1 MTHFGTRCTHVQN
14 IESAVPELR
23 ETGVLSAAGLSQ
35 SSGGSPEPA
44 RYSGSELREKIMMNS
59 RPSRLLI
66 VDDNEMNRDMFA
78 RRLERKGYVVG
89 LAENAKELLTRVK
102 QDAVDLVL
110 LDIEMPEISGLDA
123 LQELRQRYSAAE
135 LPIIMVTGK
144 AQSDDIVKALD
155 LGANDYLTKPIDFP
169 VAVARIGTQLSHKH
183 AQEALKESEERYA
196 LAALGSNDGL
206 WDWNLLSNV
215 VHFSPRWKAMLG
227 YQEDEIGDTPEQWF
241 ERIHDA
247 DRERVK
253 EEIAAHQKGLTPHF
267 ESEHR
272 VVHKDGSF
280 HWMLSRGVAVHDAS
294 GNASRMAGSQTDIT
308 EGKVSDPLTGLP
320 NRLLFIDR
328 VGRLVKHMKRRKD
341 HLFAVL
347 FLDLDGFKMIN
358 DSMGHLI
365 GDQLLLGVANRLEK
379 CLRSTDTVARLG
391 ETFTVARLGGDEF
404 TVLLDDIKDPGDAKS
419 AADRMMKALAS
430 PFILGG
436 KEVFTSVSIGI
447 ALSNSAYEQP
457 EEILRDADTAMYR
470 AKSLGKARYEVFDAD
485 MRASVMARLQ
495 LETDLRRALERG
507 EFRNFYQPIVALVSG
522 EIAGF
527 EALLRWQHPTRGLLA
542 PSEFIPVAEETGLI
556 RELGWWNLREACR
569 QITEWRAGLI
579 AHRHLTISVN
589 LSAKQFLQ
597 PNLVED
603 IRKLLVELALPA
615 EALKLEITESTVMA
629 DPSGA
634 VEMLQ
639 QIKDL
644 GIRLAIDDFGTG
656 YSSLSYLHRFP
667 LDTLKID
674 RSFISVM
681 EENGE
686 GMEIA
691 RSILPMA
698 NHLRLDV
705 VAEGVET
712 IQQVAL
718 LKRLEC
724 KYGQGYYFSRPLSA
738 EGIAALLAGDLAWQT
753 CGQAK

>member
-1 MTHFGTRCTHVQN
+1 MTTNV
-14 IESAVPELR
+14 
-23 ETGVLSAAGLSQ
+23 
-35 SSGGSPEPA
+35 
-44 RYSGSELREKIMMNS
+44 

-66 VDDNEMNRDMFA
+66 VDDNEMNRDMLA
-78 RRLERKGYVVG
+78 RRLARKGYVIE
-89 LAENAKELLTRVK
+89 LADNAKELLERV
-102 QDAVDLVL
+102 QRDAVDLVL

-123 LQELRQRYSAAE
+123 LKTLRKHYSATE
-135 LPIIMVTGK
+135 LPIIMVTAK
-144 AQSDDIVKALD
+144 TQSDDIVAALD

-169 VAVARIGTQLSHKH
+169 VAVARIGTQLAHKQ
-183 AQEALKESEERYA
+183 AREALKESEERYA
-196 LAALGSNDGL
+196 LAARGSNDGL
-206 WDWNLLSNV
+206 WDWNLSANV

-227 YQEDEIGDTPEQWF
+227 YQEGEIGDKPEEWLD
-241 ERIHDA
+241 RIHDA

-253 EEIAAHQKGLTPHF
+253 GDMAIHQKGLTLHF

-272 VVHKDGSF
+272 VLHKDGSF
-280 HWMLSRGVAVHDAS
+280 RWMLSRGVAVHDGS
-294 GNASRMAGSQTDIT
+294 GKVLRMAGSQTDIT

-328 VGRLVKHMKRRKD
+328 VGRLVKHTKRHKD

-347 FLDLDGFKMIN
+347 FMDLDGFKMIN

-365 GDQLLLGVANRLEK
+365 GDQLLIGVANRLEK

-391 ETFTVARLGGDEF
+391 ESFTIARLGGDEF
-404 TVLLDDIKDPGDAKS
+404 TVLLDHIKEPGDAKS
-419 AADRMMKALAS
+419 AADRLMKAVVA

-436 KEVFTSVSIGI
+436 REVFTSVSIGI
-447 ALSNSAYEQP
+447 ALSNSTYEQA
-457 EEILRDADTAMYR
+457 EDILRDADTAMYR

-495 LETDLRRALERG
+495 LETDLRHAIEG
-507 EFRNFYQPIVALVSG
+507 EEFRNFYQPIVDLASA
-522 EIAGF
+522 EIVGF
-527 EALLRWQHPTRGLLA
+527 EALLRWQHPTRGLLG
-542 PSEFIPVAEETGLI
+542 PDEFIPVAEETGLI

-569 QITEWRAGLI
+569 QISEWRAAI
-579 AHRHLTISVN
+579 DAHSHLTISVN

-603 IRKLLVELALPA
+603 IRKLLRELALPP

-639 QIKDL
+639 QIKSL

-674 RSFISVM
+674 RSFISGM
-681 EENGE
+681 GEDGE

-691 RSILPMA
+691 RTILPMA
-698 NHLRLDV
+698 NNLRLDV

-712 IQQVAL
+712 IQQVAM
-718 LKRLEC
+718 LKKLHC
-724 KYGQGYYFSRPLSA
+724 KFGQGFYFSKPLSA
-738 EGIAALLAGDLAWQT
+738 EGTEALLAGGLTWQAVEQT
-753 CGQAK
+753 K

>member
-1 MTHFGTRCTHVQN
+1 
-14 IESAVPELR
+14 
-23 ETGVLSAAGLSQ
+23 
-35 SSGGSPEPA
+35 
-44 RYSGSELREKIMMNS
+44 MMNS
-59 RPSRLLI
+59 RPTRLLI
-66 VDDNEMNRDMFA
+66 VDDNEMNRDMLA

-89 LAENAKELLTRVK
+89 LAENAQELLQRVK

-123 LQELRQRYSAAE
+123 LQKLRECYSAAE
-135 LPIIMVTGK
+135 LPIIMVTAK
-144 AQSDDIVKALD
+144 TQSDDIVKALD
-155 LGANDYLTKPIDFP
+155 LGANDYLAKPIDFP
-169 VAVARIGTQLSHKH
+169 VAVARIGTQLSHKR

-196 LAALGSNDGL
+196 LAARGSNDGL
-206 WDWNLLSNV
+206 WDWSLSANV
-215 VHFSPRWKAMLG
+215 MYFSARWKAMLG
-227 YQEDEIGDTPEQWF
+227 YQEGEIGDRPEEWF
-241 ERIHDA
+241 DRIHDA

-253 EEIAAHQKGLTPHF
+253 KEIAAHQEGLTPHF

-272 VVHKDGSF
+272 VLHKDESF
-280 HWMLSRGVAVHDAS
+280 RWMLSRGVAIHDVS
-294 GNASRMAGSQTDIT
+294 GNVLRMAGSQTDIT

-328 VGRLVKHMKRRKD
+328 VGRLVEHRKRHEN

-358 DSMGHLI
+358 DSLGHLI
-365 GDQLLLGVANRLEK
+365 GDQLLLGVASRLEK

-404 TVLLDDIKDPGDAKS
+404 TVLLDDIKDPSDAKR
-419 AADRMMKALAS
+419 AADRLMKALAS
-430 PFILGG
+430 PFLLGG

-447 ALSNSAYEQP
+447 ALSTSAYENP
-457 EEILRDADTAMYR
+457 EDILRDADTAMYR

-485 MRASVMARLQ
+485 MRAGVMARLQ

-507 EFRNFYQPIVALVSG
+507 EFQNFYQPIVALDSG

-527 EALLRWQHPTRGLLA
+527 EALSRWQHPTRGLLG
-542 PSEFIPVAEETGLI
+542 PNEFIPVAEETGLI

-569 QITEWRAGLI
+569 QISEWRAGSL
-579 AHRHLTISVN
+579 ANRHLTISVN

-603 IRKLLVELALPA
+603 IRKLLNELALPP
-615 EALKLEITESTVMA
+615 EALKLEITESTVMT
-629 DPSGA
+629 DPTGA

-639 QIKDL
+639 QIKSL

-674 RSFISVM
+674 RSFVSGM
-681 EENGE
+681 GDDGE

-691 RSILPMA
+691 RTILPMA
-698 NHLRLDV
+698 NSLRLDV

-718 LKRLEC
+718 LQKLQC

-738 EGIAALLAGDLAWQT
+738 EGTAALLAGELAWQA
-753 CGQAK
+753 CEQPV

>member
-1 MTHFGTRCTHVQN
+1 
-14 IESAVPELR
+14 
-23 ETGVLSAAGLSQ
+23 
-35 SSGGSPEPA
+35 
-44 RYSGSELREKIMMNS
+44 MNP

-66 VDDNEMNRDMFA
+66 VDDNEMNRDMLA
-78 RRLERKGYVVG
+78 RRLARKGYEIAMAEGARG
-89 LAENAKELLTRVK
+89 LLQRIK
-102 QDAVDLVL
+102 QDAIDLVL
-110 LDIEMPEISGLDA
+110 LDIEMPEVSGLDA
-123 LQELRQRYSAAE
+123 LKTLRDAYSPIE
-135 LPIIMVTGK
+135 LPVIMVTAK
-144 AQSDDIVKALD
+144 SQSDDIVRALD

-169 VAVARIGTQLSHKH
+169 VAVARIDTQLSHKR

-196 LAALGSNDGL
+196 LAARGSNDGL
-206 WDWNLLSNV
+206 WDWNLPANV

-227 YQEDEIGDTPEQWF
+227 YQESQIGDKPEEWF
-241 ERIHDA
+241 DRIHDA

-253 EEIAAHQKGLTPHF
+253 EEITAHQKGLTPHF

-280 HWMLSRGVAVHDAS
+280 RWMLSRGVAVHDAF
-294 GNASRMAGSQTDIT
+294 GKVLRMAGSQTDIT

-328 VGRLVKHMKRRKD
+328 VGRLIKHKKRRKD

-347 FLDLDGFKMIN
+347 FMDLDGFKMIN

-379 CLRSTDTVARLG
+379 CLRATDTVARLG

-404 TVLLDDIKDPGDAKS
+404 TVLLDDIKDPSDAKR
-419 AADRMMKALAS
+419 AADRMMKALAT

-447 ALSNSAYEQP
+447 ALSNSAYELP

-527 EALLRWQHPTRGLLA
+527 EALLRWQHPTRGLLG
-542 PSEFIPVAEETGLI
+542 PIEFIPVAEETGLI

-569 QITEWRAGLI
+569 QISEWRAGSI

-603 IRKLLVELALPA
+603 IKKLLGELALAP

-629 DPSGA
+629 DPSAA

-639 QIKDL
+639 QIKSL

-674 RSFISVM
+674 RSFISGM
-681 EENGE
+681 GDEGE

-691 RSILPMA
+691 RTILPMA
-698 NHLRLDV
+698 NNLRLDV

-712 IQQVAL
+712 IQQVAM
-718 LKRLEC
+718 LKKLEC
-724 KYGQGYYFSRPLSA
+724 KYGQGFYFSRPLTA
-738 EGIAALLAGDLAWQT
+738 EGTTALLAGDLTWQACEQT
-753 CGQAK
+753 K

>member
-1 MTHFGTRCTHVQN
+1 
-14 IESAVPELR
+14 
-23 ETGVLSAAGLSQ
+23 
-35 SSGGSPEPA
+35 
-44 RYSGSELREKIMMNS
+44 MNP
-59 RPSRLLI
+59 RPNRLLI
-66 VDDNEMNRDMFA
+66 VDDNEMNRDMLA
-78 RRLERKGYVVG
+78 RRLARKGYEIAMAESAHG
-89 LAENAKELLTRVK
+89 LLQRVK
-102 QDAVDLVL
+102 QDGTDLVL
-110 LDIEMPEISGLDA
+110 LDIEMPEVSGLDA
-123 LQELRQRYSAAE
+123 LKTLRDAYSAIE
-135 LPIIMVTGK
+135 LPVIMVTAK
-144 AQSDDIVKALD
+144 NQSDDIVRALD

-169 VAVARIGTQLSHKH
+169 VAVARISTQLSHKR

-196 LAALGSNDGL
+196 LAARGSNDGL
-206 WDWNLLSNV
+206 WDWNLPANV

-227 YQEDEIGDTPEQWF
+227 YQESQIGDKPEEWF
-241 ERIHDA
+241 DRIHDA

-272 VVHKDGSF
+272 VLHKDGSF
-280 HWMLSRGVAVHDAS
+280 RWMLSRGVAVHDAF
-294 GNASRMAGSQTDIT
+294 GKVLRMAGSQTDIT

-328 VGRLVKHMKRRKD
+328 VGRLIKHKKRRKD

-347 FLDLDGFKMIN
+347 FMDLDGFKMIN

-404 TVLLDDIKDPGDAKS
+404 TVLLDDIKDPSDAKR
-419 AADRMMKALAS
+419 AADRMMKALAT

-447 ALSNSAYEQP
+447 ALSNSAYELP

-527 EALLRWQHPTRGLLA
+527 EALLRWQHPTRGLLG
-542 PSEFIPVAEETGLI
+542 PIEFIPVAEETGLI

-569 QITEWRAGLI
+569 QISEWRAGLN

-603 IRKLLVELALPA
+603 IKKLLDELALSP

-629 DPSGA
+629 DPSAA

-639 QIKDL
+639 QIKSL

-674 RSFISVM
+674 RSFISGM
-681 EENGE
+681 GDEGE

-691 RSILPMA
+691 RTILPMA
-698 NHLRLDV
+698 NNLRLDV

-712 IQQVAL
+712 IQQVAM
-718 LKRLEC
+718 LKKLEC
-724 KYGQGYYFSRPLSA
+724 KYGQGFYFSRPLTA
-738 EGIAALLAGDLAWQT
+738 EGTTALLAGDLTWQACEET
-753 CGQAK
+753 K

>member
-1 MTHFGTRCTHVQN
+1 
-14 IESAVPELR
+14 
-23 ETGVLSAAGLSQ
+23 
-35 SSGGSPEPA
+35 
-44 RYSGSELREKIMMNS
+44 MNP
-59 RPSRLLI
+59 RTSRLLI
-66 VDDNEMNRDMFA
+66 VDDNEMNRDMLA
-78 RRLERKGYVVG
+78 RRLARKGYEIAVTASAHG
-89 LAENAKELLTRVK
+89 LLERVK
-102 QDAVDLVL
+102 QDGTDLVL
-110 LDIEMPEISGLDA
+110 LDIEMPEVSGLDA
-123 LQELRQRYSAAE
+123 LKTLRAAYSATE
-135 LPIIMVTGK
+135 LPVIMVTAK
-144 AQSDDIVKALD
+144 SQSEDIVRALD

-169 VAVARIGTQLSHKH
+169 VAVARIGTQLSHKQ

-196 LAALGSNDGL
+196 LAARGSNDGL
-206 WDWNLLSNV
+206 WDWNLSANV

-227 YQEDEIGDTPEQWF
+227 YQEGQIADRPEEWF
-241 ERIHDA
+241 GRVHDA

-272 VVHKDGSF
+272 VLHKDGSF
-280 HWMLSRGVAVHDAS
+280 RWMLSRGVAVYDAS

-328 VGRLVKHMKRRKD
+328 VGRLIKHTKRRKD

-365 GDQLLLGVANRLEK
+365 GDQLLLGVASRLEK

-404 TVLLDDIKDPGDAKS
+404 TVLLDDIKDPSDAKR
-419 AADRMMKALAS
+419 AADRMMKALAP
-430 PFILGG
+430 PFIIGG

-447 ALSNSAYEQP
+447 ALSNSAYEQA

-470 AKSLGKARYEVFDAD
+470 AKSMGKARYEVFDAD

-495 LETDLRRALERG
+495 LETDLRRALERR
-507 EFRNFYQPIVALVSG
+507 EFRNFYQPIVALDSG

-527 EALLRWQHPTRGLLA
+527 EALLRWQHPTRGLLG
-542 PSEFIPVAEETGLI
+542 PIEFIPVAEETGLI

-569 QITEWRAGLI
+569 QISEWRAGSI
-579 AHRHLTISVN
+579 AHHHLTISVN

-603 IRKLLVELALPA
+603 IRKLLAELALPP

-639 QIKDL
+639 QIKSL
-644 GIRLAIDDFGTG
+644 GICLAIDDFGTG

-674 RSFISVM
+674 RSFISGM
-681 EENGE
+681 GDGGE

-691 RSILPMA
+691 RTILPMA
-698 NHLRLDV
+698 NNLRLDV

-712 IQQVAL
+712 VQQVDL
-718 LKRLEC
+718 LKKLQC

-738 EGIAALLAGDLAWQT
+738 EGTTALLAGDLTWQECEQT
-753 CGQAK
+753 E

>member
-1 MTHFGTRCTHVQN
+1 
-14 IESAVPELR
+14 
-23 ETGVLSAAGLSQ
+23 
-35 SSGGSPEPA
+35 
-44 RYSGSELREKIMMNS
+44 MMNA

-66 VDDNEMNRDMFA
+66 VDDNEMNRDMLA
-78 RRLERKGYVVG
+78 RRLARKGYVIG
-89 LAENAKELLTRVK
+89 LAENAQELAQRVK

-123 LQELRQRYSAAE
+123 LKTLREHYSPAE
-135 LPIIMVTGK
+135 LPIIMVTAK
-144 AQSDDIVKALD
+144 TQSDDIVKALD

-169 VAVARIGTQLSHKH
+169 VAVARIGTQLSHKK
-183 AQEALKESEERYA
+183 AQEALQESEERYA
-196 LAALGSNDGL
+196 LAARGSNDGL
-206 WDWNLLSNV
+206 WDWSLSANV

-227 YQEDEIGDTPEQWF
+227 YQEGEIGERPEEWF
-241 ERIHDA
+241 DRIHDA
-247 DRERVK
+247 DRDRVK
-253 EEIAAHQKGLTPHF
+253 KEIAAHQKGVTPHF

-272 VVHKDGSF
+272 VLHKDGSF
-280 HWMLSRGVAVHDAS
+280 RWMLSRGVAVHDAS
-294 GNASRMAGSQTDIT
+294 GNVSRMAGSQTDIT

-328 VGRLVKHMKRRKD
+328 VGRLIKHTKRRKD
-341 HLFAVL
+341 QLFAVL

-404 TVLLDDIKDPGDAKS
+404 TVLLDDIKDPSDAKR

-457 EEILRDADTAMYR
+457 EDILRDADTAMYR

-495 LETDLRRALERG
+495 LETDLHRALERG
-507 EFRNFYQPIVALVSG
+507 ELRNFYQPIVALASG

-527 EALLRWQHPTRGLLA
+527 EALLRWQHPTRGLLG
-542 PSEFIPVAEETGLI
+542 PIEFIPVAEETGLI

-569 QITEWRAGLI
+569 QISEWRGGLS
-579 AHRHLTISVN
+579 AQRRLTISVN

-603 IRKLLVELALPA
+603 IRKLLTELALPP

-629 DPSGA
+629 DPLAA

-639 QIKDL
+639 QIKSL
-644 GIRLAIDDFGTG
+644 GIHLAIDDFGTG

-674 RSFISVM
+674 RSFISGM
-681 EENGE
+681 GDDGQ

-691 RSILPMA
+691 RTILPMA
-698 NHLRLDV
+698 NNLRLDV

-718 LKRLEC
+718 LKKLQC

-738 EGIAALLAGDLAWQT
+738 EGTAALLAGDLTWQACEQT
-753 CGQAK
+753 K

>member
-1 MTHFGTRCTHVQN
+1 M
-14 IESAVPELR
+14 
-23 ETGVLSAAGLSQ
+23 
-35 SSGGSPEPA
+35 
-44 RYSGSELREKIMMNS
+44 MMNT

-78 RRLERKGYVVG
+78 RRLARKGYS
-89 LAENAKELLTRVK
+89 
-102 QDAVDLVL
+102 
-110 LDIEMPEISGLDA
+110 P
-123 LQELRQRYSAAE
+123 AE
-135 LPIIMVTGK
+135 LPIIMVTAK
-144 AQSDDIVKALD
+144 TQSDDIVKALD

-169 VAVARIGTQLSHKH
+169 VAVARIGTQLSHKK

-196 LAALGSNDGL
+196 LAARGSNDGL
-206 WDWNLLSNV
+206 WDWNLSANV

-227 YQEDEIGDTPEQWF
+227 YQEGQIGDKPEEWF
-241 ERIHDA
+241 
-247 DRERVK
+247 
-253 EEIAAHQKGLTPHF
+253 
-267 ESEHR
+267 
-272 VVHKDGSF
+272 
-280 HWMLSRGVAVHDAS
+280 
-294 GNASRMAGSQTDIT
+294 
-308 EGKVSDPLTGLP
+308 
-320 NRLLFIDR
+320 DR
-328 VGRLVKHMKRRKD
+328 VGRLIKHTKRRKD
-341 HLFAVL
+341 QLFAVL

-404 TVLLDDIKDPGDAKS
+404 TVLLDDIKDPSDAKR
-419 AADRMMKALAS
+419 AADRMMKALAT

-447 ALSNSAYEQP
+447 ALSNSAYELP

-507 EFRNFYQPIVALVSG
+507 ELRNFYQPIVALASG

-527 EALLRWQHPTRGLLA
+527 EALLRWQHPTRGLLG
-542 PSEFIPVAEETGLI
+542 PIEFIPVAEETGLI

-569 QITEWRAGLI
+569 QISEWRGGLI
-579 AHRHLTISVN
+579 AQRRLTISVN

-603 IRKLLVELALPA
+603 IRKLLIELALPP

-629 DPSGA
+629 DPSAA

-639 QIKDL
+639 HIKSL
-644 GIRLAIDDFGTG
+644 GIHLAIDDFGTG

-674 RSFISVM
+674 CSFISSM
-681 EENGE
+681 GDDGE

-691 RSILPMA
+691 RTILPMA
-698 NHLRLDV
+698 NNLRLDV

-718 LKRLEC
+718 LKKLHC

-738 EGIAALLAGDLAWQT
+738 EGTAALLAGDLTWQGCEQT
-753 CGQAK
+753 K

>member
-1 MTHFGTRCTHVQN
+1 
-14 IESAVPELR
+14 
-23 ETGVLSAAGLSQ
+23 
-35 SSGGSPEPA
+35 
-44 RYSGSELREKIMMNS
+44 MMNA

-66 VDDNEMNRDMFA
+66 VDDNEMNRDMLA
-78 RRLERKGYVVG
+78 RRLARKGYRIG
-89 LAENAKELLTRVK
+89 MAENAQGLLELVK
-102 QDAVDLVL
+102 QDAIDLVL
-110 LDIEMPEISGLDA
+110 LDIEMPELSGLDA
-123 LQELRQRYSAAE
+123 LKALRERYSPGE
-135 LPIIMVTGK
+135 LPIIMVTAK
-144 AQSDDIVKALD
+144 TQSDDIVKALD

-169 VAVARIGTQLSHKH
+169 VAVARIGTQLSHKQ
-183 AQEALKESEERYA
+183 AREALKESEERYS
-196 LAALGSNDGL
+196 LAARGSNDGL
-206 WDWNLLSNV
+206 WDWNLSANV

-227 YQEDEIGDTPEQWF
+227 YQENEIDDKPSEWF
-241 ERIHDA
+241 DRIHDA

-272 VVHKDGSF
+272 VLHKDGSF
-280 HWMLSRGVAVHDAS
+280 RWMLSRGVAVHNAS
-294 GNASRMAGSQTDIT
+294 GNALRMAGSQTDIT

-328 VGRLVKHMKRRKD
+328 VGRLIKHTKRRKD
-341 HLFAVL
+341 QLFAVL
-347 FLDLDGFKMIN
+347 FMDLDGFKMIN

-365 GDQLLLGVANRLEK
+365 GDQLLIGVANRLEK

-391 ETFTVARLGGDEF
+391 ESFTVARLGGDEF
-404 TVLLDDIKDPGDAKS
+404 TVLLDHIKEPSDAKLT
-419 AADRMMKALAS
+419 ADRLMKAVAL

-436 KEVFTSVSIGI
+436 REVFPSVSIGI
-447 ALSNSAYEQP
+447 ALSNSTYEQA
-457 EEILRDADTAMYR
+457 EDILRDADTAMYR

-495 LETDLRRALERG
+495 LETDLRHALERH
-507 EFRNFYQPIVALVSG
+507 EFLNFYQPIVALSSG

-527 EALLRWQHPTRGLLA
+527 EALLRWQHPTRGLLG
-542 PSEFIPVAEETGLI
+542 PIEFIGVVEETGLI
-556 RELGWWNLREACR
+556 RELGWWNLSEACR
-569 QITEWRAGLI
+569 QIGEWRGGLI
-579 AHRHLTISVN
+579 AHSNLTVSVN

-597 PNLVED
+597 PHLVED
-603 IRKLLVELALPA
+603 IRKLVVELALAP

-629 DPSGA
+629 DPSAA

-639 QIKDL
+639 QIKSL
-644 GIRLAIDDFGTG
+644 GIHLAIDDFGTG

-674 RSFISVM
+674 RSFLSCM
-681 EENGE
+681 EDDGE

-691 RSILPMA
+691 RTILPMA
-698 NHLRLDV
+698 NNLRMDV

-718 LKRLEC
+718 LKKLHC

-738 EGIAALLAGDLAWQT
+738 KGTTALLAGDLTWQACEQT
-753 CGQAK
+753 R

>member
-1 MTHFGTRCTHVQN
+1 MT
-14 IESAVPELR
+14 
-23 ETGVLSAAGLSQ
+23 
-35 SSGGSPEPA
+35 
-44 RYSGSELREKIMMNS
+44 MNA

-66 VDDNEMNRDMFA
+66 VDDNEMNRDMLA
-78 RRLERKGYVVG
+78 RRLARKGYVIG
-89 LAENAKELLTRVK
+89 LAENAKGLLERVK
-102 QDAVDLVL
+102 QDSVDLVL
-110 LDIEMPEISGLDA
+110 LDIEMPEVTGLDA
-123 LQELRQRYSAAE
+123 LKTLRQHFSPAE
-135 LPIIMVTGK
+135 LPIIMVTAK
-144 AQSDDIVKALD
+144 TQSDDIVTALD

-169 VAVARIGTQLSHKH
+169 VAVARIGTQLSHKQ

-196 LAALGSNDGL
+196 LAARGSNDGL
-206 WDWNLLSNV
+206 WDWSLAADV
-215 VHFSPRWKAMLG
+215 VHFSPRWKSMLG
-227 YQEDEIGDTPEQWF
+227 YQEDQIGDRPEEWF
-241 ERIHDA
+241 DRIHDT

-272 VVHKDGSF
+272 VLHKDGTF
-280 HWMLSRGVAVHDAS
+280 RWMLSRGVAVHDAS
-294 GNASRMAGSQTDIT
+294 GNTLRMAGSQTDIT

-328 VGRLVKHMKRRKD
+328 VGRLLKHTKRRKD
-341 HLFAVL
+341 QLFAVL

-358 DSMGHLI
+358 DSMGHQI
-365 GDQLLLGVANRLEK
+365 GDQLLLGVASRLEK
-379 CLRSTDTVARLG
+379 CLRSSDTVARLG

-404 TVLLDDIKDPGDAKS
+404 TVLLDDIKDPSDAKR
-419 AADRMMKALAS
+419 AADRMMKALAP

-457 EEILRDADTAMYR
+457 EDILRDADTAMYR
-470 AKSLGKARYEVFDAD
+470 AKSQGKARYEVFDAD

-495 LETDLRRALERG
+495 LENDLRHALERG

-527 EALLRWQHPTRGLLA
+527 EALLRWQHPTRGLLG
-542 PSEFIPVAEETGLI
+542 PIEFIPVAEETGLI

-569 QITEWRAGLI
+569 QISEWRAGVD
-579 AHRHLTISVN
+579 AHAHLTMSVN

-603 IRKLLVELALPA
+603 IRKLLVELALPPK
-615 EALKLEITESTVMA
+615 ALKLEITESTVMA
-629 DPSGA
+629 DPTAA

-639 QIKDL
+639 QIKSL
-644 GIRLAIDDFGTG
+644 GIDLAIDDFGTG

-674 RSFISVM
+674 RSFISGM
-681 EENGE
+681 GDDEE

-691 RSILPMA
+691 RTILPMA
-698 NHLRLDV
+698 NNLQLDV

-712 IQQVAL
+712 IQQVAF
-718 LKRLEC
+718 LKKLQC

-738 EGIAALLAGDLAWQT
+738 EGTTALLAEDLAWQAPVQT
-753 CGQAK
+753 K